1 MQAIKP
7 VKKPTKQRKMLFQA
21 PDHIRHKHFAAP
33 LSPELRASHGVRAI
47 PVRSGD
53 AVRIMR
59 GDHKGFEGKVT
70 RIDRKKYRIYV
81 EGLTREKVDGTTI
94 LVPIHPS
101 KVMITNL
108 NLEDKWRKQVL
119 ERKRKAP
126 EIIEEV
132 TEKSPSEEVAE
143 IKEAVKE
150 KVPKKKPKRRK
161 TRVVRKPAEKKAEEK
176 PKNPKNGK
184 KRKELEKRK
193 PKKLKKK
200 RSLKRRKQEL
210 SVKQPRKPKEE
221 NNFG

>member
-33 LSPELRASHGVRAI
+33 LSPELRASRGVRAI

-132 TEKSPSEEVAE
+132 AEKSPSEEVAE
-143 IKEAVKE
+143 IKEAVEE
-150 KVPKKKPKRRK
+150 KVPKKK
-161 TRVVRKPAEKKAEEK
+161 TEETKKEEK
-176 PKNPKNGK
+176 PKTKK
-184 KRKELEKRK
+184 TRAKRKTT
-193 PKKLKKK
+193 KKTKGGK
-200 RSLKRRKQEL
+200 
-210 SVKQPRKPKEE
+210 
-221 NNFG
+221 

>member
-33 LSPELRASHGVRAI
+33 LSPELRASRGVRAI

-70 RIDRKKYRIYV
+70 RIDRRKYRIYV

-101 KVMITNL
+101 KAMITNL

-126 EIIEEV
+126 KTVEEV
-132 TEKSPSEEVAE
+132 AEKPPSEEIAE
-143 IKEAVKE
+143 IKEAAEE
-150 KVPKKKPKRRK
+150 KAPKKKPKTRK
-161 TRVVRKPAEKKAEEK
+161 TRVVRKPAETKVEEK
-176 PKNPKNGK
+176 PKKPK
-184 KRKELEKRK
+184 KRKKAKRTRKKKTKETKKEEKPKTKKTRAKRK
-193 PKKLKKK
+193 TTKKTKGGK
-200 RSLKRRKQEL
+200 
-210 SVKQPRKPKEE
+210 
-221 NNFG
+221 

>member
-7 VKKPTKQRKMLFQA
+7 VRKPTKQRKMLFQA

-33 LSPELRASHGVRAI
+33 LSSELRASRGVRAL

-59 GDHKGFEGKVT
+59 GNHKGFEGKVT

-94 LVPIHPS
+94 SVHIHPS

-126 EIIEEV
+126 EILEEV
-132 TEKSPSEEVAE
+132 AEKPPSEEVAE
-143 IKEAVKE
+143 IKEAVEE
-150 KVPKKKPKRRK
+150 KVPKRKPKIRK
-161 TRVVRKPAEKKAEEK
+161 VKVVRKPAEKKVEEK
-176 PKNPKNGK
+176 PKKPK
-184 KRKELEKRK
+184 KRKKAKRTSKKKTKETKKEEKPKMKKTRTKRK
-193 PKKLKKK
+193 TTKKTKGGK
-200 RSLKRRKQEL
+200 
-210 SVKQPRKPKEE
+210 
-221 NNFG
+221 

>member
-21 PDHIRHKHFAAP
+21 PDHIRHKHFAAH
-33 LSPELRASHGVRAI
+33 LSPELRASRGVRAL

-101 KVMITNL
+101 KVVITNL

-119 ERKRKAP
+119 ERKRKALA
-126 EIIEEV
+126 IIEEV
-132 TEKSPSEEVAE
+132 AEKPPSEEVAE
-143 IKEAVKE
+143 IKEAAEE

-161 TRVVRKPAEKKAEEK
+161 TRVVRKPAEKKVEEK
-176 PKNPKNGK
+176 PKKPK
-184 KRKELEKRK
+184 KRKKPKRTRKKKTEKTEKEEKPETKKTSAKRK
-193 PKKLKKK
+193 TTKKTKGGK
-200 RSLKRRKQEL
+200 
-210 SVKQPRKPKEE
+210 
-221 NNFG
+221 

>member
-33 LSPELRASHGVRAI
+33 LSPELRASRGVRAI

-70 RIDRKKYRIYV
+70 RIDRRKYRIYV

-119 ERKRKAP
+119 ERKTKAP

-132 TEKSPSEEVAE
+132 AEKHPPEEVAE
-143 IKEAVKE
+143 IKEAVEE

-161 TRVVRKPAEKKAEEK
+161 ARVVSKPAEKKVEEK
-176 PKNPKNGK
+176 PKKPK
-184 KRKELEKRK
+184 KRKKAKRTGKKKTKETKKEEKPKTKKTRAKRK
-193 PKKLKKK
+193 TTKKTKGGK
-200 RSLKRRKQEL
+200 
-210 SVKQPRKPKEE
+210 
-221 NNFG
+221 

>member
-33 LSPELRASHGVRAI
+33 LSPELRASRGVRAL

-119 ERKRKAP
+119 ERKRKTP
-126 EIIEEV
+126 EIIEKV
-132 TEKSPSEEVAE
+132 AEKHPPEEVAE
-143 IKEAVKE
+143 IKEAVEK

-161 TRVVRKPAEKKAEEK
+161 TRVVSKPAEKKVEEK
-176 PKNPKNGK
+176 PKKPK
-184 KRKELEKRK
+184 KRKKAKRTRKKKTKETKKEEKPSTKKTRAKRK
-193 PKKLKKK
+193 TTKKTKGGK
-200 RSLKRRKQEL
+200 
-210 SVKQPRKPKEE
+210 
-221 NNFG
+221 

>member
-7 VKKPTKQRKMLFQA
+7 VKKPTKQRKMLFQS
-21 PDHIRHKHFAAP
+21 PDHIRHKHFAAH
-33 LSPELRASHGVRAI
+33 LSPELRASRGVRAL

-70 RIDRKKYRIYV
+70 RIDRRKYKIYV

-132 TEKSPSEEVAE
+132 AEKPPSEEVAE
-143 IKEAVKE
+143 IKEPVEE

-161 TRVVRKPAEKKAEEK
+161 TRVVRKPAENKVEEK
-176 PKNPKNGK
+176 PKKAKRTRKKKTKETKKEEKPKTK
-184 KRKELEKRK
+184 KTRAKRKTT
-193 PKKLKKK
+193 KKTKGGK
-200 RSLKRRKQEL
+200 
-210 SVKQPRKPKEE
+210 
-221 NNFG
+221 

>member
-7 VKKPTKQRKMLFQA
+7 VRKPTKQRKMLFQA

-33 LSPELRASHGVRAI
+33 LSPELRASRGVKAI

-53 AVRIMR
+53 VVRIMR
-59 GDHKGFEGKVT
+59 GDHKGFEGKIT
-70 RIDRKKYRIYV
+70 RIDRRKYRIYV

-119 ERKRKAP
+119 ERKRKAL
-126 EIIEEV
+126 EILEEV
-132 TEKSPSEEVAE
+132 AEKPPSEEVAE
-143 IKEAVKE
+143 IKEAVEE

-161 TRVVRKPAEKKAEEK
+161 TRVVRKPAEKKVEEK
-176 PKNPKNGK
+176 PKKPK
-184 KRKELEKRK
+184 KRKKAKRTRKKKTEETEKEEKPETKKTRAKRK
-193 PKKLKKK
+193 TTKKTKGGK
-200 RSLKRRKQEL
+200 
-210 SVKQPRKPKEE
+210 
-221 NNFG
+221 

>member
-7 VKKPTKQRKMLFQA
+7 VRKPTKQRKMLFQA

-33 LSPELRASHGVRAI
+33 LSPELRASRGVRAL

-59 GDHKGFEGKVT
+59 GNHKGFEGKVT

-94 LVPIHPS
+94 SVPIHPS

-126 EIIEEV
+126 EILEEV
-132 TEKSPSEEVAE
+132 AEKPPSEEVAE
-143 IKEAVKE
+143 IKEAVEE
-150 KVPKKKPKRRK
+150 KVPKRKPKRRK
-161 TRVVRKPAEKKAEEK
+161 VKVVRKPAEKKVEEK
-176 PKNPKNGK
+176 PKKPK
-184 KRKELEKRK
+184 KRKKAKRTSKKKTKETKKEEKPKMKKTRTKRK
-193 PKKLKKK
+193 TTKKTKGGK
-200 RSLKRRKQEL
+200 
-210 SVKQPRKPKEE
+210 
-221 NNFG
+221 

>member
-7 VKKPTKQRKMLFQA
+7 VRKPTKQRKMLFQA

-33 LSPELRASHGVRAI
+33 LSPELRASRGVKAI

-94 LVPIHPS
+94 LVPVHPS

-119 ERKRKAP
+119 ERKRKAL
-126 EIIEEV
+126 EILEEV
-132 TEKSPSEEVAE
+132 AEKPPSEEVAE
-143 IKEAVKE
+143 IKEAVEE

-161 TRVVRKPAEKKAEEK
+161 TRVVRKPAEKKEEK
-176 PKNPKNGK
+176 PKKPK
-184 KRKELEKRK
+184 KRKKAKRTRKKKTEETEKDEKAETKKTRAKRK
-193 PKKLKKK
+193 TTKKTKGGK
-200 RSLKRRKQEL
+200 
-210 SVKQPRKPKEE
+210 
-221 NNFG
+221 

>member
-7 VKKPTKQRKMLFQA
+7 VRKPTKQRKMLFQA

-33 LSPELRASHGVRAI
+33 LSPELRASRGVRAL

-59 GDHKGFEGKVT
+59 GNHKGFEGKVT
-70 RIDRKKYRIYV
+70 RIDRRKYRIYV

-94 LVPIHPS
+94 LVSIHPS

-132 TEKSPSEEVAE
+132 AEKPPSEEVAE
-143 IKEAVKE
+143 IKEAVEE

-161 TRVVRKPAEKKAEEK
+161 TRAVRKPAEKKVEEKKTKETKKEEK
-176 PKNPKNGK
+176 PKTKK
-184 KRKELEKRK
+184 TRAKRKTT
-193 PKKLKKK
+193 KKTKGGK
-200 RSLKRRKQEL
+200 
-210 SVKQPRKPKEE
+210 
-221 NNFG
+221 

>member
-7 VKKPTKQRKMLFQA
+7 VRKPTKQRKMLFQA

-33 LSPELRASHGVRAI
+33 LSPELRASRGVRAL

-59 GDHKGFEGKVT
+59 GNHKGFEGKVT
-70 RIDRKKYRIYV
+70 RIDRRKYRIYV

-94 LVPIHPS
+94 LVSIHPS

-132 TEKSPSEEVAE
+132 AEKPPSEEIAE
-143 IKEAVKE
+143 IKKAVQE

-161 TRVVRKPAEKKAEEK
+161 TKVVRKPAEKKVEEK
-176 PKNPKNGK
+176 PKKAKRTRKKKTKETKKEEKPKTK
-184 KRKELEKRK
+184 KIRAKRKTT
-193 PKKLKKK
+193 KKTKGGK
-200 RSLKRRKQEL
+200 
-210 SVKQPRKPKEE
+210 
-221 NNFG
+221 

>member
-1 MQAIKP
+1 MQTIKP
-7 VKKPTKQRKMLFQA
+7 VRKPTKQRKMLFQA

-33 LSPELRASHGVRAI
+33 LSPELRASRGVRAL

-94 LVPIHPS
+94 PVPVHPS
-101 KVMITNL
+101 KIMITNL
-108 NLEDKWRKQVL
+108 NLEDKWRKQIL

-132 TEKSPSEEVAE
+132 AEKPPSEEIAE
-143 IKEAVKE
+143 IKEAVEE

-161 TRVVRKPAEKKAEEK
+161 TRVVRKPAEKKVEEK
-176 PKNPKNGK
+176 PK
-184 KRKELEKRK
+184 K
-193 PKKLKKK
+193 PKKAKRTRKKK
-200 RSLKRRKQEL
+200 TEETKKEE
-210 SVKQPRKPKEE
+210 KPKTKKTRAKRKTTKKTK
-221 NNFG
+221 GGK

>member
-21 PDHIRHKHFAAP
+21 PDHIRHKHFAAH
-33 LSPELRASHGVRAI
+33 LSPELRASRGVRAL

-70 RIDRKKYRIYV
+70 RIDRRKYRIYV

-101 KVMITNL
+101 NVMITNL

-132 TEKSPSEEVAE
+132 AEKPPSEEVAE
-143 IKEAVKE
+143 IKEAVEE
-150 KVPKKKPKRRK
+150 KVPKKKPKTRK
-161 TRVVRKPAEKKAEEK
+161 TKVVRKPAEKKLEEKTKKPKKVKRTRKKKTKETKKEEK
-176 PKNPKNGK
+176 PRAKKTRA
-184 KRKELEKRK
+184 KRKTT
-193 PKKLKKK
+193 KKTKGGK
-200 RSLKRRKQEL
+200 
-210 SVKQPRKPKEE
+210 
-221 NNFG
+221 

>member
-33 LSPELRASHGVRAI
+33 LSPELKASRGVRAI

-132 TEKSPSEEVAE
+132 AEKSPSEEVAE
-143 IKEAVKE
+143 IKEAVEE

-161 TRVVRKPAEKKAEEK
+161 TRVVRKPAEKKVEEK
-176 PKNPKNGK
+176 PKKP
-184 KRKELEKRK
+184 EKRK
-193 PKKLKKK
+193 KAKRTRKKK
-200 RSLKRRKQEL
+200 TEETKKEE
-210 SVKQPRKPKEE
+210 KPKTKKTRAKRKTTKKTK
-221 NNFG
+221 GGK

>member
-21 PDHIRHKHFAAP
+21 PDHIRHKHFAAH
-33 LSPELRASHGVRAI
+33 LSPELRASRGVRAL

-70 RIDRKKYRIYV
+70 RIDRRKYRIYV

-101 KVMITNL
+101 NVMITNL

-132 TEKSPSEEVAE
+132 AEKPPSEEVAE
-143 IKEAVKE
+143 IKEAVEE
-150 KVPKKKPKRRK
+150 KVPKKKPKTRK
-161 TRVVRKPAEKKAEEK
+161 TKVVRKPAEKKLEEK
-176 PKNPKNGK
+176 PK
-184 KRKELEKRK
+184 K
-193 PKKLKKK
+193 PKKAKRTRKKK
-200 RSLKRRKQEL
+200 TKETK
-210 SVKQPRKPKEE
+210 KEE
-221 NNFG
+221 KPRAKKTRAKRKTTKKTKGGK

>member
-21 PDHIRHKHFAAP
+21 PDHIRHKHFAAH
-33 LSPELRASHGVRAI
+33 LSPELRASRGVRAL

-70 RIDRKKYRIYV
+70 RIDRRKYRIYV

-101 KVMITNL
+101 NVMITNL

-132 TEKSPSEEVAE
+132 AEKPPSEEVAE
-143 IKEAVKE
+143 IKEAVEE
-150 KVPKKKPKRRK
+150 KVPKKKPKTRK
-161 TRVVRKPAEKKAEEK
+161 TKVVRKPAEKKLEEK
-176 PKNPKNGK
+176 PK
-184 KRKELEKRK
+184 K
-193 PKKLKKK
+193 PKKVKRTRKKK
-200 RSLKRRKQEL
+200 TKETK
-210 SVKQPRKPKEE
+210 KEE
-221 NNFG
+221 KPRAKKTRAKRKTTKKTKGGK

>member
-1 MQAIKP
+1 MQTIKP

-33 LSPELRASHGVRAI
+33 LSPELRASRGVRAI

-101 KVMITNL
+101 KVVITNL

-119 ERKRKAP
+119 ERKRKALA
-126 EIIEEV
+126 IIEEV
-132 TEKSPSEEVAE
+132 AEKPPSEEVAE
-143 IKEAVKE
+143 IKEAAEE

-161 TRVVRKPAEKKAEEK
+161 TRVVRKPAEKKVEEK
-176 PKNPKNGK
+176 PKKPK
-184 KRKELEKRK
+184 KRKKPKRTRKKKTEKTEKEEKPETKKTSAKRK
-193 PKKLKKK
+193 TTKKTKGGK
-200 RSLKRRKQEL
+200 
-210 SVKQPRKPKEE
+210 
-221 NNFG
+221 